1 MSMKGLKAT
10 SEKGKGSNRPVRYT
24 TPAGKPVRVPGGTG
38 PEGSG
43 RKSSG
48 LSKEAARGLGVKR

>member
-1 MSMKGLKAT
+1 MTMKGLKAT
-10 SEKGKGSNRPVRYT
+10 AEKGKGSNPSVRYN

-38 PEGSG
+38 TEGSG

-48 LSKEAARGLGVKR
+48 LSKDAARGLGVKK